1 MSFSINTNVASLQAQ
16 NYLAI
21 NQNFQNKTINEVT
34 SGLRIVNSGDDAAG
48 LAIANGYRS
57 DEAVLTQG
65 IQNANNGVSTLQIM
79 DGGMSNISQL
89 LDRARTLATQSASGT
104 FTGSRSVLDNEFQ
117 SVLGEIDRQAQSIG
131 LNQGGIFAQN
141 LSVFIGGGK
150 GTNASGVIGN
160 GTVSVDLGG
169 ATVDT
174 QSLGLKGFT
183 AGYQVAAGSQ
193 DSGLYDLSSGGAT
206 SVSAIIA
213 ANTVNNGAST
223 QFVLSGPGF
232 SQGAGGATPGANGA
246 VTITANLTSVGDP
259 ASLAAAI
266 NAGIQGAIAGGS
278 SQDQALRAANI
289 TAVIHT
295 GADGHQQ
302 LVFTSP
308 DAAFDVSAGDA
319 TANGLLGNLTTLVGA
334 VAGNN
339 SGGLSAP
346 GITATAS
353 TIAANSDF
361 IGGGTQQIDAIAFTA
376 MTGGAAGT
384 QDKQTLT
391 FTANNSAG
399 TPQTTNVTLDAGAAG
414 LTATQAIASINQQL
428 QATDNPAL
436 QSIVASVD
444 GVGGAISFSSNSP
457 SPFSVSVGQDVLG
470 APGGVADANG
480 LAQPATTI
488 VQSAV
493 VGVGATSSIATESSA
508 QAAVSAL
515 AVSVSTLGSA
525 QAAVGRGENQFTY
538 AINLAQSELT
548 NETAAESGIRDADL
562 AAQAANLTKAQ
573 ILLQAGVA
581 ALAQANAA
589 PQNILALL
597 KA

>member
-65 IQNANNGVSTLQIM
+65 IQNANNGLSTLQIM

-104 FTGSRSVLDNEFQ
+104 FTGSRTVLDNEFQ

-131 LNQGGIFAQN
+131 LNQGGTFAKN
-141 LSVFIGGGK
+141 LSVFIGGGQ
-150 GTNASGVIGN
+150 GTTAAGVIAN
-160 GTVSVDLGG
+160 GTVSVDLGT

-183 AGYQVAAGSQ
+183 AGYQVAPGAQ
-193 DSGLYDLSSGGAT
+193 DSGLYDLSSSSAT
-206 SVSAIIA
+206 SVASI
-213 ANTVNNGAST
+213 VGATQST
-223 QFVLSGPGF
+223 TFVLSGPGF
-232 SQGAGGATPGANGA
+232 SAGAGGAE
-246 VTITANLTSVGDP
+246 TITVNLSNVGDP
-259 ASLAAAI
+259 ASLATAI
-266 NAGIQGAIAGGS
+266 NDGIAAAVQSGTPAA
-278 SQDQALRAANI
+278 QALKAANV
-289 TAVIHT
+289 TAEIHT

-302 LVFTSP
+302 LLFTSP
-308 DAAFDVSAGDA
+308 DTAFNVTAGDT
-319 TANGLLGNLTTLVGA
+319 TANGLLGNLGTNTGGSATGA
-334 VAGNN
+334 T
-339 SGGLSAP
+339 S
-346 GITATAS
+346 TAEAL
-353 TIAANSDF
+353 AADSNF
-361 IGGGTQQIDAIAFTA
+361 VGGGTEQIANIGFTTMVGNA
-376 MTGGAAGT
+376 TPGSE
-384 QDKQTLT
+384 DVQTLT
-391 FTANNSAG
+391 FTANSASG
-399 TPQTTNVTLDAGAAG
+399 VPQTATVTIDSGSTVAF
-414 LTATQAIASINQQL
+414 TADLAIAQINQQL

-436 QSIVASVD
+436 QNIVASND
-444 GVGGAISFSSNSP
+444 GAAAPTTISFSSNSP
-457 SPFSVSVGQDVLG
+457 SAFSVSIGQAFAGTTTDTT
-470 APGGVADANG
+470 G
-480 LAQPATTI
+480 LAGANTI

-493 VGVGATSSIATESSA
+493 VGTGATSSIATQSGAE
-508 QAAVSAL
+508 AAVSAL
-515 AVSVSTLGSA
+515 ANSVATLGSA

-548 NETAAESGIRDADL
+548 NEAAAESGIRDADL
-562 AAQAANLTKAQ
+562 AAEAANLTKAQ

-581 ALAQANAA
+581 ALSQANAA

-597 KA
+597 KT